1 MSKTV
6 LWQALFL
13 LLLIGVCGYFAQQS
27 WQHSVQFEQEI
38 VTLNEQLTLSDNLKT
53 TGKKA
58 LEWLTFSWYDGYSDQ
73 LAALQAQQERAAHHQ
88 YLAHKYT
95 KLFMASFVLLFLLTF
110 VMPSV
115 ATLSALLAVTTVA
128 LVTGWFAPVLAIEA
142 YQEVPVLGRT
152 LFQFESK
159 SIVTG
164 LQKLWSG
171 HQPVIAGLIF
181 IFTIITPIM
190 KSVVMALILGSRRL
204 HFSQRCIRW
213 LQLIGKWSMLDVF
226 VIALLLSYF
235 STKAGGAT
243 DATLQIGVYYFIAY
257 VLASMMLAF
266 LLRDHS
272 LNSQTYEHQTNSTKL
287 SGTGRTE
294 PD

>member
-1 MSKTV
+1 MSKTA
-6 LWQALFL
+6 LWRGLFL
-13 LLLIGVCGYFAQQS
+13 LLMVALCIYFAQQS
-27 WQHSVQFEQEI
+27 WHHSVQFEHAI
-38 VTLNEQLTLSDNLKT
+38 VTLNEQLSLGDNVKT

-58 LEWLTFSWYDGYSDQ
+58 LEWLTFSWYDGYSEQ
-73 LAALQAQQERAAHHQ
+73 IATWQAQQDLADNHQ

-95 KLFMASFVLLFLLTF
+95 KLFMASFVLLFLLSF
-110 VMPSV
+110 VMPAV

-128 LVTGWFAPVLAIEA
+128 LMTGWFAPILAIEA
-142 YQEVPVLGRT
+142 YQEVPVLGHT

-164 LQKLWSG
+164 LQKLW
-171 HQPVIAGLIF
+171 QTNQQVIAGLIF

-204 HFSQRCIRW
+204 HFSHACIHW
-213 LQLIGKWSMLDVF
+213 LQVIGKWSMLDVF
-226 VIALLLSYF
+226 VIALLLTYF

-257 VLASMMLAF
+257 VLASM
-266 LLRDHS
+266 LLS
-272 LNSQTYEHQTNSTKL
+272 FILNSKIYEHQTNSTEF
-287 SGTGRTE
+287 SGTGQSQ

>member
-1 MSKTV
+1 MSRTV
-6 LWQALFL
+6 LWRGLFL
-13 LLLIGVCGYFAQQS
+13 LLLIAICLYFAQQS

-38 VTLNEQLTLSDNLKT
+38 ITLSEQLSLSDNLKT
-53 TGKKA
+53 TGRKA
-58 LEWLTFSWYDGYSDQ
+58 LEWLTFSWYDGYSEQ
-73 LAALQAQQERAAHHQ
+73 LAALQSQQANAENHQ

-110 VMPSV
+110 VMPSES
-115 ATLSALLAVTTVA
+115 TLSALLAVTTIA
-128 LVTGWFAPVLAIEA
+128 LVTGWFAPILAIEA
-142 YQEVPVLGRT
+142 YQDVPVLGHT

-164 LQKLWSG
+164 LQKLWLNN
-171 HQPVIAGLIF
+171 QRIIAGLIF

-190 KSVVMALILGSRRL
+190 KSLVMALILGSRRF
-204 HFSQRCIRW
+204 HFSQKCTQW

-226 VIALLLSYF
+226 VIALLLTYF

-266 LLRDHS
+266 I
-272 LNSQTYEHQTNSTKL
+272 LNSRNYEHQTNSTKL
-287 SGTGRTE
+287 S
-294 PD
+294 

>member
-1 MSKTV
+1 MNKTF
-6 LWQALFL
+6 LWRALFL
-13 LLLIGVCGYFAQQS
+13 LLMVVLCSYFAQQS
-27 WQHSVQFEQEI
+27 WQHSVQFEHEI
-38 VTLNEQLTLSDNLKT
+38 RTLNAQLTLSDNFKT

-58 LEWLTFSWYDGYSDQ
+58 LEWLTFSWYDGYTEQ
-73 LAALQAQQERAAHHQ
+73 LEKLQNQQANAHRQQ

-110 VMPSV
+110 MMPSV
-115 ATLSALLAVTTVA
+115 ATLAALLAVTTVA
-128 LVTGWFAPVLAIEA
+128 LVTGWLAPVLAIEA
-142 YQEVPVLGRT
+142 YQEVPVLGHT

-164 LQKLWSG
+164 IQKLADSRQW
-171 HQPVIAGLIF
+171 VIAGLIF

-190 KSVVMALILGSRRL
+190 KSAVMALILFSRRL
-204 HFSQRCIRW
+204 HFSKRCIQW

-226 VIALLLSYF
+226 VIALLLTYF

-266 LLRDHS
+266 LL
-272 LNSQTYEHQTNSTKL
+272 NSKIYEHQPDTTNIS
-287 SGTGRTE
+287 
-294 PD
+294 

>member
-1 MSKTV
+1 MSKTA
-6 LWQALFL
+6 LWRALFL
-13 LLLIGVCGYFAQQS
+13 ALMTVICAYFAQQS

-38 VTLNEQLTLSDNLKT
+38 ITLNEQLSLSDNFKS

-58 LEWLTFSWYDGYSDQ
+58 LEWLTFSWYDGYSEQ
-73 LAALQAQQERAAHHQ
+73 LADLQAQRDNAERHQ

-110 VMPSV
+110 MMPSV
-115 ATLSALLAVTTVA
+115 ATLFALLVVTTVA

-142 YQEVPVLGRT
+142 YQEVPVLGHT

-164 LQKLWSG
+164 LQKLWSNN
-171 HQPVIAGLIF
+171 QRVIAALIF

-190 KSVVMALILGSRRL
+190 KSVVMALILFSRRL
-204 HFSQRCIRW
+204 HFSRRCIGW
-213 LQLIGKWSMLDVF
+213 LQLLGKWSMLDVF
-226 VIALLLSYF
+226 VIALLLTYF

-266 LLRDHS
+266 LLRD
-272 LNSQTYEHQTNSTKL
+272 LGINSQSYEHQTNSTKL
-287 SGTGRTE
+287 SGAGRSE